1 MSHPIETIDTMGKK
15 LFPPALALVGGGV
28 GFALRKWQL
37 ATGFEADTGLA
48 IPGAPAAMALMVFS
62 VCMTL
67 LFLLLCR
74 KEDARLSWQ
83 TAFAA
88 GEQNTLCATALI
100 LSAMLLLVSGGL
112 EIMEYT
118 VNGAAVIDVENAF
131 ARAASKLLPL
141 LRIVLCLGSLPCVF
155 LWSRAILQK
164 KGGEECLSTL
174 EPCMLYCVWLISTYQ
189 SRGTDPVVQDYLYEV
204 FAIVTA
210 LLALYFIAGF
220 SFGNGKPRWAVFSCL
235 AGIFFS
241 LVTLADRHSLMDL
254 FRHLFAVLYL
264 TAHLLLI
271 LNHPP
276 VEKAPAEAETEADEN
291 A

>member
-1 MSHPIETIDTMGKK
+1 MGKK
-15 LFPPALALVGGGV
+15 FFPAVLALVGGGV

-37 ATGFEADTGLA
+37 ATGFEEDTGLA
-48 IPGAPAAMALMVFS
+48 ISGAPAAMVLMAFTL
-62 VCMTL
+62 CMAL

-74 KEDARLSWQ
+74 KEEKALPWQ

-118 VNGAAVIDVENAF
+118 VNGAASYAGETVF
-131 ARAASKLLPL
+131 ARIASKALPP
-141 LRIVLCLGSLPCVF
+141 LRILLCLGSLPCVF
-155 LWSRAILQK
+155 FWSRAILQR
-164 KGGEECLSTL
+164 KGSGEFLSTL

-189 SRGTDPVVQDYLYEV
+189 TRGTDPVVQDYLYEV
-204 FAIVTA
+204 LAIVAA
-210 LLALYFIAGF
+210 LLGLYFIAGF
-220 SFGNGKPRWAVFSCL
+220 SFGNGKPRQAVFFCL
-235 AGIFFS
+235 AGVYFS
-241 LVTLADRHSLMDL
+241 LVTLADRHGTADL

-264 TAHLLLI
+264 TTHVLLI

-276 VEKAPAEAETEADEN
+276 VEEAPTEEKTEADEN

>member
-1 MSHPIETIDTMGKK
+1 MGKK
-15 LFPPALALVGGGV
+15 FLPAVLALLGGGV
-28 GFALRKWQL
+28 GFGLRKWQL

-48 IPGAPAAMALMVFS
+48 IPGAPAALVLMTFS
-62 VCMTL
+62 VCMVL

-74 KEDARLSWQ
+74 KEEKRLSWQ

-118 VNGAAVIDVENAF
+118 VNGAAVLNTQNAL
-131 ARAASKLLPL
+131 ARVASKSLPI
-141 LRIVLCLGSLPCVF
+141 LRIALCLGSLPCVF

-174 EPCMLYCVWLISTYQ
+174 EPCLLYCVWLISTYQ

-210 LLALYFIAGF
+210 LLGLYFIAGF
-220 SFGNGKPRWAVFSCL
+220 SFGNGKGRQAVFFCL
-235 AGIFFS
+235 AGVFFS

-276 VEKAPAEAETEADEN
+276 VEKAPAEVETEADEN